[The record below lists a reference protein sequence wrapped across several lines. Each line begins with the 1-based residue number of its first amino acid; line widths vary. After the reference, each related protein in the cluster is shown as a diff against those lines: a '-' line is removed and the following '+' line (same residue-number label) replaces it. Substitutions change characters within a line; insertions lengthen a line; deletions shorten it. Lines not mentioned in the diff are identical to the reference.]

1 MQFPKPPKTEKKAP
15 SVINRTAIVRKS
27 RWKPLRRS
35 KPGALTL
42 VPRKPIA
49 CSHKPPSASYFPSGT
64 RVTPFPPYVVK
75 TAADYAAA
83 EAKRLARKA
92 KRKSDRAIDSN
103 GKWKVVNGV

>member
-1 MQFPKPPKTEKKAP
+1 
-15 SVINRTAIVRKS
+15 
-27 RWKPLRRS
+27 
-35 KPGALTL
+35 
-42 VPRKPIA
+42 
-49 CSHKPPSASYFPSGT
+49 
-64 RVTPFPPYVVK
+64 VVK

>member
-15 SVINRTAIVRKS
+15 SAIKRTAIKKKDT
-27 RWKPLRRS
+27 WKPLSRAN
-35 KPGALTL
+35 PGALTL

-49 CSHKPPSASYFPSGT
+49 LSHKPPSASYPRPGI